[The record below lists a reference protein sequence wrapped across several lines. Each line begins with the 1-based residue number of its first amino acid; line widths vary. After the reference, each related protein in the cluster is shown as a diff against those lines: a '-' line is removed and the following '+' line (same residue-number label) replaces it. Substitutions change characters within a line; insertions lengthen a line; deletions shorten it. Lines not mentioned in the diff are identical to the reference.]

1 MEFTRTEEQEVLAK
15 TARRFLEERSPAEKV
30 REVMASE
37 EGYDPALWAEA
48 AQMGWQ
54 AMAIPEEYGG
64 AGYGFTEV
72 SVLLEEMGRVLFPSP
87 FLASAVLAADAILR
101 GGTDEQR
108 STHLPGIASG
118 ETIGSL
124 ALLEESDTYGPD
136 GIALEARRDGDA
148 WVLNGTKRFVP
159 AGNVADLLVVA
170 ARTGGSGA
178 DGISCFLVP
187 TDLAGVSA
195 ESLDVLDQTRHQAD
209 VELADVRVPAGNLLG
224 EEGRGWPLVSQVLE
238 TGAVAL
244 ACEQIGGAQWCLST
258 STAYAKTRM
267 QFGRPIG
274 SFQAIKHR
282 LADMLVQ
289 SEAARSAAY
298 YAARVVAG
306 EVEEADEA
314 EPTIAAHMAASY
326 CADVFYAAAADT
338 IQIHG
343 GIGFTWEHD
352 AHLYFKRA
360 KSSQLMFGD
369 SEYHRRL
376 LAEALGY

>member
-1 MEFTRTEEQEVLAK
+1 MEFTLTEEQEVLAK
-15 TARRFLEERSPAEKV
+15 TARRFLEERSPTDKV
-30 REVMASE
+30 REVMTSE
-37 EGYDPALWAEA
+37 DGYDPALWSEV

-72 SVLLEEMGRVLFPSP
+72 SVLLEEMGRALFPSP

-101 GGTDEQR
+101 AGSEEQKQ
-108 STHLPGIASG
+108 THLPPIASG

-124 ALLEESDTYGPD
+124 ALLEESDVLGPE
-136 GIALEARRDGDA
+136 GIACEARRDGDG

-170 ARTGGSGA
+170 ARTGGA
-178 DGISCFLVP
+178 DGVTLFLVP
-187 TDLAGVSA
+187 TDVAGVSA
-195 ESLDVLDQTRHQAD
+195 ESLDVLDLTRHQAD
-209 VELADVRVPAGNLLG
+209 VEFADVRVPAANLLG
-224 EEGRGWPLVSQVLE
+224 EEGAGWPILATVLE

-244 ACEQIGGAQWCLST
+244 ACEQVGAAQWCLRT
-258 STAYAKTRM
+258 STQYAKTRM

-274 SFQAIKHR
+274 SFQAVKHR

-298 YAARVVAG
+298 YAARVLAG
-306 EVEEADEA
+306 EAEDADER
-314 EPTIAAHMAASY
+314 EPTIAAHLAASY
-326 CADVFYAAAADT
+326 CADVLYGAAADT

-360 KSSQLMFGD
+360 KSSQLMLGD
-369 SEYHRRL
+369 SEHHRRL